1 MTIRKIDHQKVKLY
15 MLSQSLK
22 INEKKLS
29 HNHKV
34 TQDLLVNA
42 LISDYY
48 KYAPVTLK
56 LPRIK

>member
-1 MTIRKIDHQKVKLY
+1 